1 MEARLRE
8 VQRAVAALGERG
20 RTERVP
26 DAVRGKVIAYTRAQR
41 ACGKSWKTIAR
52 EVGLCA
58 SGLQRWL
65 REAPHLTQVKI
76 VPDREPDAPKVSLIS
91 PHGYRIEGVTLL
103 EALRALERFG

>member
-26 DAVRGKVIAYTRAQR
+26 DAVRGKVVDYARAQR
-41 ACGKSWKTIAR
+41 ACGESWKTIAQ
-52 EVGLCA
+52 EVGLSA
-58 SGLQRWL
+58 SGLQRWFQD
-65 REAPHLTQVKI
+65 APHLTQVKI

-91 PHGYRIEGVTLL
+91 PRGYRIEGLTLL
-103 EALRALERFG
+103 EALHALGRLG

>member
-26 DAVRGKVIAYTRAQR
+26 DAVRGEVVDYTRAQR

-52 EVGLCA
+52 EVGLSA
-58 SGLQRWL
+58 SALQRWL
-65 REAPHLTQVKI
+65 QEAPQLTQVKI
-76 VPDREPDAPKVSLIS
+76 VPDREPDASKVSLIS
-91 PHGYRIEGVTLL
+91 PRGYRIEGLTLL
-103 EALRALERFG
+103 EALYALGRLG